1 MATYCCVTSGLLVAA
16 ERISVMAE
24 GGWCFVT
31 GGRESAVT
39 VASVLGGRID
49 EADPRGSSPA
59 YMVRT
64 GVHSLSI
71 TMHGAESISFRMVN
85 RGVRGSGKVRA
96 DHRNCHRPA
105 ALDVKQ
111 CGCGTGLAE
120 KRSAARSGHG
130 AKPEIKIA
138 FRLTEAPSLGVFE
151 FATSSWMLAGT
162 LEPVLRAF
170 AEGRASLRC
179 ELRIESRGFETS
191 NGVQVTCHEP
201 VLVLG

>member
-1 MATYCCVTSGLLVAA
+1 MATYRCVKSGLPVAA
-16 ERISVMAE
+16 EQISVMAE
-24 GGWCFVT
+24 GGWCFIT
-31 GGRESAVT
+31 GSRESAVA
-39 VASVLGGRID
+39 VASALGGRLD

-59 YMVRT
+59 SMVRT
-64 GVHSLSI
+64 GAHSLSI
-71 TMHGAESISFRMVN
+71 TMHGAESISFRMVH

-105 ALDVKQ
+105 ALEVKQ
-111 CGCGTGLAE
+111 CGRGTGLAE
-120 KRSAARSGHG
+120 QRSAARSGHG

-151 FATSSWMLAGT
+151 FATSSWTLAGM

-170 AEGRASLRC
+170 SGGRASLRC

-191 NGVQVTCHEP
+191 DGVQVTYHEP